1 MRRSIASA
9 LWLLG
14 SVVAGVSTAAP
25 LTPQDFAYGMPIIAG
40 EVATAYRLTLPPD
53 VYRASVDQDLGDVR
67 VFNSRGETVPYAIF
81 RRGEPAAAGPAQTL
95 PLFPL
100 RGDPRAAANGLKL
113 TFDSGDGAV
122 HLQTPPRSA
131 EPGPVTE
138 YIVDAR
144 RMDTAIASLQL
155 IWPDASA
162 DFSGRMR
169 IEISDDFANWRTVA
183 TAPVANLHAA
193 GQSLLED
200 RIDAAAAKAK
210 FWRLIWVGAPPAFEL
225 SAVKATALHGNLST
239 QWSTVFINGTP
250 DLSHPGEYRF
260 DLGTRLPVERL
271 NLVLPELNAV
281 YAVELSSR
289 PREQDAWIP
298 VTRAGFYRLSTADG
312 EQRNGEVSVGLH
324 RERYWQARIL
334 GDGAR
339 LNPLRLEAKWSPAD
353 IEFVAQGPPP
363 YQLAYGSAEIHSAET
378 NLAILPAAATI
389 APATLGARGALGGEV
404 RLSDAR
410 ATTKRLVLWSVLTI
424 AVVLLG
430 TLAARLSRGRKP
442 PR

>member
-1 MRRSIASA
+1 MRRCIAGA
-9 LWLLG
+9 LLG
-14 SVVAGVSTAAP
+14 LGSLAANAAT
-25 LTPQDFAYGMPIIAG
+25 LTPQDFAYGMPIIAA

-81 RRGEPAAAGPAQTL
+81 RRGEPTAAAPAQSL

-100 RGDPRAAANGLKL
+100 RGDRRAAANGLKL
-113 TFDSGDGAV
+113 TLDSGDGAV
-122 HLQTPPRSA
+122 QLQTPPRNA
-131 EPGPVTE
+131 EPGPVVE

-155 IWPDASA
+155 VWPDASA

-169 IEISDDFANWRTVA
+169 IETSDDFANWRTVA

-200 RIDAAAAKAK
+200 RIDVAAAKAK

-225 SAVKATALHGNLST
+225 SAIKAAAIQGPPRTHG
-239 QWSTVFINGTP
+239 STVFINGMP
-250 DLSHPGEYRF
+250 DSSNPGDYRF
-260 DLGTRLPVERL
+260 DLGARLPVERV

-281 YAVELSSR
+281 YAVEFSSR
-289 PREQDAWIP
+289 PREQDAWSP
-298 VTRAGFYRLSTADG
+298 VIRAGFYRLSTADG
-312 EQRNGEVSVGLH
+312 EQRNGDVSVGLH
-324 RERYWQARIL
+324 RDRYWQARIL

-339 LNPLRLEAKWSPAD
+339 PSPLRLEASWSPAD
-353 IEFVAQGPPP
+353 LEFVAQGPPP
-363 YQLAYGSAEIHSAET
+363 YQLAYGSSEIHTAET
-378 NLAILPAAATI
+378 SLAILPAAAII
-389 APATLGARGALGGEV
+389 APATLGARGPLGGEV
-404 RLSDAR
+404 RLSDAH

-430 TLAARLSRGRKP
+430 TMAARLSRERKSQ
-442 PR
+442 R